1 MSSEPATTVRRV
13 RVRWYWWAAA
23 VAAVLATAAGALF
36 SVATIG
42 AVQDMPRT
50 LVAQYLTALEHGKAR
65 EAMALGG
72 ITARSQDMLL
82 TDAAYAK
89 ATDKIT
95 SFTLAKPV
103 SRGGVTTVDATVQQG
118 RRPYHRSFRVERAGG
133 LPWLPVWRLAP
144 VAPDTLELELD
155 DAGGAALVVA
165 GLEPHTADSRITLHA
180 FPGTYP
186 VVVAN
191 ADPEFTFRDGV
202 VVSHP
207 AGSTVAPTVF
217 AAELTDAG
225 RADAQK
231 AVDTWLDKCLATQDA
246 SPADCPFVTG
256 DETVGGVQVSDFHWT
271 LDARPQATIDAKWAN
286 GGFAVSARGGLV
298 EASATLTRIS
308 DGATASLTTPKIPF
322 GYDGIVDFTE
332 YGTVFRPSPGHGT
345 SPGTSQ
351 G

>member
-144 VAPDTLELELD
+144 VAPR
-155 DAGGAALVVA
+155 
-165 GLEPHTADSRITLHA
+165 HI
-180 FPGTYP
+180 GT
-186 VVVAN
+186 
-191 ADPEFTFRDGV
+191 GV
-202 VVSHP
+202 
-207 AGSTVAPTVF
+207 G
-217 AAELTDAG
+217 
-225 RADAQK
+225 
-231 AVDTWLDKCLATQDA
+231 
-246 SPADCPFVTG
+246 
-256 DETVGGVQVSDFHWT
+256 
-271 LDARPQATIDAKWAN
+271 
-286 GGFAVSARGGLV
+286 
-298 EASATLTRIS
+298 
-308 DGATASLTTPKIPF
+308 
-322 GYDGIVDFTE
+322 
-332 YGTVFRPSPGHGT
+332 
-345 SPGTSQ
+345 
-351 G
+351 